1 MKLFDALYNLAFVLQ
16 DFVRSTA
23 TAGSQTTLYD
33 NAARFEPDDYFNNG
47 TLFIRSGNNADKA
60 AVITDWDKT
69 ATKFTFPNLT
79 LLCAT
84 GDIYAA
90 IPKDFPKGVMIESI
104 NQALLEIGK
113 LPKTDV
119 TLPTVAYQEEYAL
132 PTGVDDVKRVE
143 IAHSLVTPF
152 QYVPHQNWKEREGKL
167 VFDTFYEP
175 AAAGYK
181 IRLSYN
187 VDHAEVDA
195 DANVISDLIHPHLLT
210 WKAAVYA
217 LRWRM
222 IRNPEEVGGRIN
234 EAMAQEARYAR
245 KAPKKFR
252 KDPKLSR
259 WF

>member
-16 DFVRSTA
+16 DFVRGTA
-23 TAGSQTTLYD
+23 TGGSTTTLID
-33 NAARFEPDDYFNNG
+33 IVGRFEGEDFFDNG
-47 TLFIRSGNNADKA
+47 TLFIKSGNNVDKA
-60 AVITDWDKT
+60 LVISAWNG
-69 ATKFTFPNLT
+69 ATKTFTFPTALA
-79 LLCAT
+79 CAAA
-84 GDIYAA
+84 DIYAA
-90 IPKDFPKGVMIESI
+90 IPKDFPKGVMVESI
-104 NQALLEIGK
+104 NQVLAKLGE

-119 TLPTVAYQEEYAL
+119 TLPTVANQEEYAL

-143 IAHSLVTPF
+143 IAHSLVTPYL
-152 QYVPHQNWKEREGKL
+152 YVPHQNWKEREGKL
-167 VFDTFYEP
+167 VFDTYYEP
-175 AAAGYK
+175 AATGYK

-187 VDHAEVDA
+187 ADHAEVNA
-195 DANVISDLIHPHLLT
+195 DSDLISDLVHPQLLT
-210 WKAAVYA
+210 WRAAVYA